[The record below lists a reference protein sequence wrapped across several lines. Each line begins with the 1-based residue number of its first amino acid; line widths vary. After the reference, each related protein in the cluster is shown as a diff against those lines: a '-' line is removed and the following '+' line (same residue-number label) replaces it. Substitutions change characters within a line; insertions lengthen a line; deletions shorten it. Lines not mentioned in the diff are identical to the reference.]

1 MSQYFH
7 NELDKLKKKLITLSS
22 QVEENVLKA
31 VHSFSEADEKLANEV
46 IEEDKKVDE
55 LEVDIEEE
63 CLKILALHQ
72 PVAKDLRFVSAVLKI
87 NNDLERVGDLS
98 VNLAR
103 KARFVALSGHQK
115 KISFDYTAMA
125 RKSQLMLKQSLD
137 SFIHLDSALANQ
149 VCASDEEV
157 NNMKKDF
164 REKILTKMKESPE
177 LIDTLLRH
185 HAVTRNLER
194 IADMATNIAE
204 EVIYLVEGHIAR
216 HGFDRDYLED
226 MDHSPRH

>member
-1 MSQYFH
+1 MTQYFRT
-7 NELDKLKKKLITLSS
+7 ELDKLKKNLLNLSS
-22 QVEENVLKA
+22 IVEENVLKA
-31 VHSFSEADEKLANEV
+31 IQSLTEGDIDLANKV
-46 IEEDKKVDE
+46 IHDDHQIDE
-55 LEVDIEEE
+55 MEVDIEEE

-72 PVAKDLRFVSAVLKI
+72 PVAKDLRFVTAVLKI

-103 KARFVALSGHQK
+103 KARFITLSGHQN
-115 KISFDYTAMA
+115 KIEYNYSIMA

-137 SFIHLDSALANQ
+137 AFVHLDVGLAHQ
-149 VCASDEEV
+149 VCASDEQV
-157 NNMKKDF
+157 NNLKKEF
-164 REKILTKMKESPE
+164 KEKILERMKQDPE
-177 LIDTLLRH
+177 LVDVLLRH

-204 EVIYLVEGHIAR
+204 EVIYLVDGKIAR

-226 MDHSPRH
+226 DSQK